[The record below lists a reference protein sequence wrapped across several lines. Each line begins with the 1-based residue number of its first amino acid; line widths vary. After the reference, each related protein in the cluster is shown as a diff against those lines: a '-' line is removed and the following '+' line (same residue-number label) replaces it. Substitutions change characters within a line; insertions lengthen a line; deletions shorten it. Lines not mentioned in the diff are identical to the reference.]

1 MNIPN
6 DYNVI
11 VLNDKLGNTD
21 LPLMYNKSIYS
32 WIELGA
38 PDRLLQK
45 FPYIERNSDVYPYS
59 SFAKWSEL
67 IQIIVPLAIQEKSY
81 TGIKTLFDDETFS
94 ALMDTDNMPY
104 NEYEQL
110 LWKYIHRT
118 DLKLEDIPL
127 TIADTLI
134 NSIDRWEVFFYTPII
149 IYIIRE
155 ILKLN

>member
-1 MNIPN
+1 M
-6 DYNVI
+6 
-11 VLNDKLGNTD
+11 
-21 LPLMYNKSIYS
+21 
-32 WIELGA
+32 
-38 PDRLLQK
+38 
-45 FPYIERNSDVYPYS
+45 YPYS

-94 ALMDTDNMPY
+94 ALIDTDNMPY

-118 DLKLEDIPL
+118 NLKLEDIPL